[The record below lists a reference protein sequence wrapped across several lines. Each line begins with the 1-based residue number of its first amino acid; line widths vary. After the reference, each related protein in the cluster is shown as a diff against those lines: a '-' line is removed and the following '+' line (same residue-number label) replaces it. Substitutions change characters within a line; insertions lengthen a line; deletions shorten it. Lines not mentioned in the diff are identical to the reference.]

1 MTKWIKIEIRFLPH
15 MNTDLMPDVG
25 SKGIGIIIDNHKCIM
40 KSNRPTR
47 GNHQSLGSTLILFS
61 GQQIIK
67 NHCIPRCILLTSLMQ
82 SLPWRLDRDWEFW
95 VGFSWLGYGVC
106 HWSLSRI
113 ILSLGGVCWVLV
125 CVCCVLTSQLSTS
138 GNVSSSAGHQC
149 PVYNTTHNT
158 SNQNK
163 AHPCT
168 IQLL

>member
-15 MNTDLMPDVG
+15 MNTDLMQDVG

-95 VGFSWLGYGVC
+95 VGFSWIRCV
-106 HWSLSRI
+106 SLSRI
-113 ILSLGGVCWVLV
+113 ILSLRDVVLV
-125 CVCCVLTSQLSTS
+125 VSVVCSPLL
-138 GNVSSSAGHQC
+138 SSAQVEMSAALASAQC
-149 PVYNTTHNT
+149 TTRHT
-158 SNQNK
+158 TLQIRTK
-163 AHPCT
+163 R
-168 IQLL
+168 IQS